1 MKARNSYFYTDNPLS
16 DYFKLYLFRLP
27 IIFSKYIMKFIYFI
41 CASALVFASACNN
54 QPAPE
59 KVTHTETIKVVE
71 VEAPAAKVVVEEKR
85 SEDKKTTEVSISP
98 NSGSFKTKGLE
109 IEVNK

>member
-1 MKARNSYFYTDNPLS
+1 
-16 DYFKLYLFRLP
+16 
-27 IIFSKYIMKFIYFI
+27 MKFIYLI
-41 CASALVFASACNN
+41 CASALAFACNN

-71 VEAPAAKVVVEEKR
+71 VEVPAKKVVVEEKKV
-85 SEDKKTTEVSISP
+85 EEKKSTEVSVSP

-109 IEVNK
+109 IEINK